1 MHRKSSHIEQQAE
14 SRLSPAALIG
24 RKQLVIAGPCS
35 AETREQVLQGARELA
50 ATGRVQVFR
59 AGIWKPRTR
68 PGMFE
73 GVGAIGLPWLQEAK
87 KETGLLMATEVA
99 TAAQVELSLK
109 HDIDVL
115 WIGARTTVN
124 PFSVQ
129 ELAEA
134 LRGIDK
140 PVLIKNPV
148 NADIELW
155 SGAVERIANANIES
169 LGLIHRGFSSYG
181 NTQYR
186 NAPMWHLAIDMK
198 LRYPNLPMINDPSH
212 ICGRTDNLLHVVQ
225 KAADLDYDGIMIETH
240 INPPAAWSDAA
251 QQVTTAE
258 FEKIIDAIQWRKV
271 GTPLNNEGNELE
283 ALRSKISQLDDELL
297 HILSQRMKLAEDIG
311 AYKKKNNIAILQ
323 AGRWTDTIN
332 HAIEIGSKLG
342 LSKRFILDYYVAI
355 HLESINHQKK
365 IMDA

>member
-1 MHRKSSHIEQQAE
+1 MDQGAHHID
-14 SRLSPAALIG
+14 PANSELTPVKLICKK
-24 RKQLVIAGPCS
+24 RLVIAGPCS

-50 ATGRVQVFR
+50 ATERVQVFR

-99 TAAQVELSLK
+99 TATQVELALK

-140 PVLIKNPV
+140 PILVKNPV

-155 SGAVERIANANIES
+155 SGAVERLANADIATI
-169 LGLIHRGFSSYG
+169 GLIHRGFSSYG
-181 NTQYR
+181 NTHYR

-212 ICGRTDNLLHVVQ
+212 ICGRTDILLHVLQ
-225 KAADLDYDGIMIETH
+225 KAADLDYDGLMIETH
-240 INPPAAWSDAA
+240 IDPPAAWSDSL
-251 QQVTTAE
+251 QQVTTLE
-258 FEKIIDAIQWRKV
+258 FEKIFDAIQWRKV
-271 GTPLNNEGNELE
+271 GEPLVDRGNVLE
-283 ALRSKISQLDDELL
+283 SLRSKISQLDDELL
-297 HILSQRMKLAEDIG
+297 QILSQRMKLAEDIG
-311 AYKKKNNIAILQ
+311 AYKKENNIAILQ

-332 HAIEIGSKLG
+332 HAIEVGSKLG